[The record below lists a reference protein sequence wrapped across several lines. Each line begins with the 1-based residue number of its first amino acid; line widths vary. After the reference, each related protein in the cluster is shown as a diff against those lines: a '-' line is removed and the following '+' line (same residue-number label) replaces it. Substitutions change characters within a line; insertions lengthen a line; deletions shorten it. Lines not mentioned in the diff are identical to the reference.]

1 MTITSSLP
9 AEPVVALPPLDA
21 PALTVVGSKHAWYPD
36 SACGDRCRQ
45 LDPAAAGGYLLV
57 AIRLTGL
64 FAMVVLLA
72 LTGPLA
78 AVCPRL
84 VRRRYLVR
92 AARALLWSI
101 GVSVRVDDRR
111 PFVGGT
117 RGLIVANHTSFLD
130 IFALAVISPAH
141 FVAKSDVAAMPVISG
156 IARRLG
162 VITIDRAALRRL
174 PATVAE
180 AVERV
185 HRDSSVAVF
194 PEGTTWCGREA
205 GRFRPAF
212 FQAAIDAG
220 VPIIPVHLRF
230 TAHDG
235 SVTAAA
241 SLIGDDSPLDTL
253 RRVLAVRGLVVRATV
268 HEAQLPDADRR
279 ALALRCERLVSGAAG

>member
-1 MTITSSLP
+1 MTITSSP
-9 AEPVVALPPLDA
+9 PTDPVVALPVLGASP
-21 PALTVVGSKHAWYPD
+21 LTVVGSPHAWYPY
-36 SACGDRCRQ
+36 SACGDTCRR
-45 LDPAAAGGYLLV
+45 LDPAAAAGHLLV
-57 AIRLTGL
+57 AARLMGL
-64 FAMVVLLA
+64 VAIAALLA
-72 LTGPLA
+72 VTGPLA

-84 VRRRYLVR
+84 IRRRYLVR

-101 GVSVRVDDRR
+101 GVSVHVDDRR

-156 IARRLG
+156 LARRLG
-162 VITIDRAALRRL
+162 VITIDRASLRHL

-180 AVERV
+180 AVERL
-185 HRDSSVAVF
+185 HHDSSVAVF

-220 VPIIPVHLRF
+220 VPIIPVHLGF

-253 RRVLAVRGLVVRATV
+253 RRVLAARGLVVRATV
-268 HEAQLPDADRR
+268 HEAQLPDTDRR